1 MFLSVLYTLFHI
13 IKSLL
18 ILGLPM
24 ILIIGVPILFIV
36 WYFKKG
42 KKGIL
47 KAVTATVTAFAVVAI
62 AFNLLFPTAFP
73 YVDWWI
79 YGKTQAEVTEIYKE
93 DEFGGRFV
101 GNSYYYIPYP
111 FWNQYYCIDY
121 DSYEEDGK
129 AYYIHTSD
137 STP

>member
-1 MFLSVLYTLFHI
+1 MFLSILYTLFHI

-24 ILIIGVPILFIV
+24 ILIIGAPILFIV

-47 KAVTATVTAFAVVAI
+47 KAVTAVVTVFVVIAI
-62 AFNLLFPTAFP
+62 VFNILFPTAFP

-79 YGKTQAEVTEIYKE
+79 YGKTQAEVEE
-93 DEFGGRFV
+93 VCGDDELFGIG
-101 GNSYYYIPYP
+101 GNSYYDIPYP
-111 FWNQYYCIDY
+111 LWNQYYCIDY
-121 DSYEEDGK
+121 DSYEENGK